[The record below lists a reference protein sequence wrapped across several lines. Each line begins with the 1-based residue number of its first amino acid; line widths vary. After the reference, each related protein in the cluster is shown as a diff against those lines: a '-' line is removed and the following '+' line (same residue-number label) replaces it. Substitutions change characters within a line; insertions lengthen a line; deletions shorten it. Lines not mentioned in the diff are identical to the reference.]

1 MSEIKN
7 SDFLVALLKR
17 ARNVMIE
24 NHGKVLSAEYVIIT
38 ALGYC
43 TEDPGRKWRDLLSE
57 TMVEDC
63 NRMVLLLNQHFPD
76 PKATMDRL
84 LYMLADGRGQ
94 SNRYMDGIVL
104 QKMLFSAGEEAQKLN
119 LPHLPAYLL
128 IRIILDDPAKRVLSF
143 LNGDLEGNPPPG
155 KKGDTILDQ
164 KTPTI
169 EPRDSAVTPIPAQPQ
184 RKSVTVSGNK
194 EISGN
199 KDKIAEIMAR
209 VKGIQGMLLRHIF
222 GQDHAVNVFTTGYFQ
237 SELTGLTNPDLRKPS
252 ATFLFAG
259 PPGVGKTF
267 LAEKAAEALQLPF
280 KRFDMSEYCDKEANL
295 EFAGSDKV
303 YKSSHEGN
311 VTGFVYQFPK
321 CVLLF
326 DEIEKAHL
334 SVIHLFLQILDAGR
348 LRDNFTDKEVS
359 FSDAIL
365 IFTTNAGHQ
374 LYEESDTGNF
384 STLPRK
390 TILRALE
397 TDINPITDRPFFP
410 AAICSRFASGN
421 VVMFNR
427 MAAHDLR
434 HVARQE
440 ILRHAEKLQ
449 RTMGI
454 DFEFDEGVFTAM
466 LLGEGS
472 IADARTIKA
481 RARQFF
487 DGELFELMAMLGSRD
502 GRSGAGSLRKVL
514 FGLNLPENDSQ
525 VHDLFSPAEKPE
537 LLVFGD
543 PKQLKLQTQTEDF
556 ILHYA
561 QTQDQ
566 AIQILKKRDIKAAL
580 CDIWFGQS
588 DEALFLN
595 VEDMPSLGRDFF
607 RYLKES
613 RLGIPIYLLET
624 EEHKFH
630 TEERLS
636 LVREGARGVVRLD
649 TEILSKLCDALHQQQ
664 SMLDLAKANKVLK
677 YETAQWV
684 SPDGREA
691 QIRLLDFR
699 LDIAVDA
706 ADQTE
711 MVSQVSR
718 PDVLFDQ
725 IIGAK
730 DAKEELR
737 YFVNYLKNPKQYMN
751 TGVRPPK
758 GVLLYGPPGTGKTML
773 AKAMARESDAAFIA
787 AEGNQFLKRY
797 VGEGS
802 EAVHALFRRA
812 RKYAP
817 AILFIDEIDA
827 IAKERK
833 GGDHSGSEDT
843 LTAFLAEMDGF
854 KNDPTKPVFVLAA
867 TNFDPEPGSDKS
879 LDPALMRRFDRRV
892 FIDLPDREAREE
904 YLRRK
909 MAQNSAIRL
918 SPAAIEGIAVRST
931 GMSLASLESIVEMAL
946 RAAIRSGSEVVTDEI
961 FDEAFETF
969 HSGEEKAWDPSELL
983 CTARHEAGHTLM
995 CWLSGEVPSY
1005 VTIVA
1010 RGNHGGYMRHGDHEK
1025 KGSYT
1030 RGELLARI
1038 RTSLAGRAAE
1048 IVCYGPEEGL
1058 RTGASGDLRNATAI
1072 ATRILCSYGMD
1083 SEFGLAAISEKQ
1095 REQGEVSLEVRKMVN
1110 RILSEEMEKTI
1121 AAISSN
1127 RKALDALVDALMRK
1141 NHLSGPEI
1149 DQICRENT

>member
-24 NHGKVLSAEYVIIT
+24 NHGKVLSVEYVVIT

-43 TEDPGRKWRDLLSE
+43 TEDPGSKWRASLSGEMQEECQNMAAILLK
-57 TMVEDC
+57 
-63 NRMVLLLNQHFPD
+63 QFPQ
-76 PKATMDRL
+76 PKSTMDRL
-84 LYMLADGRGQ
+84 LYMLADGNGQ
-94 SNRYMDGIVL
+94 SNRYMDGIAL
-104 QKMLFSAGEEAQKLN
+104 QKLLFTAAETARKQG
-119 LPHLPAYLL
+119 LPALPADIL
-128 IRIILDDPAKRVLSF
+128 IRTILDDPNKRILSF
-143 LNGDLEGNPPPG
+143 VTGDTEGNPPAPRQAPP
-155 KKGDTILDQ
+155 KDE
-164 KTPTI
+164 TPTI
-169 EPRDSAVTPIPAQPQ
+169 QPIPTPPQ
-184 RKSVTVSGNK
+184 RKSVTVTGGGSSAG
-194 EISGN
+194 
-199 KDKIAEIMAR
+199 KDKISEIMTR
-209 VKGIQGMLLRHIF
+209 VKSLQDLLLSNIF
-222 GQDHAVNVFTTGYFQ
+222 GQDHAVNVFSSGYFQ
-237 SELTGLTNPDLRKPS
+237 AELTALTSPGQRKPS

-267 LAEKAAEALQLPF
+267 LAEKAAQGLQLPF

-303 YKSSHEGN
+303 YKNSHAGN
-311 VTGFVYQFPK
+311 VTDFVAQFPK

-334 SVIHLFLQILDAGR
+334 TVIHLFLQILDAGR
-348 LRDNFTDKEVS
+348 LRDNYTDKEVS

-397 TDINPITDRPFFP
+397 NDINPQNGQPFFP

-427 MAAHDLR
+427 MSAHDLR

-440 ILRHAEKLQ
+440 ILSHAQKLQ
-449 RTMGI
+449 QSLGL

-472 IADARTIKA
+472 IADARTVKA
-481 RARQFF
+481 RGRQFL
-487 DGELFELMAMLGSRD
+487 DGEFFELMAMLGSRNAHP
-502 GRSGAGSLRKVL
+502 GPGSLRKIL
-514 FGLNLPENDSQ
+514 FGLNLPEDDARIRS
-525 VHDLFSPAEKPE
+525 LFRPEEKAE

-543 PKQLKLQTQTEDF
+543 PAQLRLSREPEDF
-556 ILHYA
+556 VLHYA
-561 QTQDQ
+561 QTQEE
-566 AIQILKKRDIKAAL
+566 ALRILKKQDIKAAL
-580 CDIWFGQS
+580 CDIWFGQGEDS
-588 DEALFLN
+588 LFLN

-607 RYLKES
+607 RFLRQTQLDIPVYLV
-613 RLGIPIYLLET
+613 ET
-624 EEHKFH
+624 DEHRFH
-630 TEERLS
+630 TEERMS
-636 LVREGARGVVRLD
+636 LIREGARGVVRMD
-649 TEILSKLCDALHQQQ
+649 TQVLSRLCEAIHQQQ

-677 YETAQWV
+677 FETAQWV
-684 SPDGREA
+684 SPDGTEA

-699 LDIAVDA
+699 LDIAVDPD
-706 ADQTE
+706 DQQA
-711 MVSQVSR
+711 MVSAVSR
-718 PDVLFDQ
+718 PDVVFDQ
-725 IIGAK
+725 VIGAK

-751 TGVRPPK
+751 TGVRPPR

-827 IAKERK
+827 IARERK
-833 GGDHSGSEDT
+833 GTDHAGSEST

-854 KNDPTKPVFVLAA
+854 KNDPSKPVFVLAA
-867 TNFDPEPGSDKS
+867 TNFDAEPGSEKS

-892 FIDLPDREAREE
+892 YIDLPDRDDREE

-909 MAQNSAIRL
+909 MAGNPAIRL
-918 SPAAIEGIAVRST
+918 SPEHIANIAVRST
-931 GMSLASLESIVEMAL
+931 GMSLASLESVVELAL
-946 RAAIRSGSEVVTDEI
+946 RSAIRSGSETVTDEI

-969 HSGEEKAWDPSELL
+969 NSGEVVDRNADGLL
-983 CTARHEAGHTLM
+983 RTARHESGHALIS
-995 CWLSGEVPSY
+995 WLSGDCPSY
-1005 VTIVA
+1005 MTIVP
-1010 RGNHGGYMRHGDHEK
+1010 RSDHNGYMLHGDREK
-1025 KGSYT
+1025 KGS
-1030 RGELLARI
+1030 RSRAELLDSI
-1038 RTSLAGRAAE
+1038 RCSLGGRAAE
-1048 IVCYGPEEGL
+1048 LVYNGPEAGL
-1058 RTGASGDLRNATAI
+1058 TVGASGDLEH
-1072 ATRILCSYGMD
+1072 ATRVATHILCRYGMD
-1083 SEFGLAAISEKQ
+1083 PEFGMATVSQKA
-1095 REQGEVSLEVRKMVN
+1095 REQGELSLEIRRLVN
-1110 RILSEEMEKTI
+1110 RILQEQLRLAQEQ
-1121 AAISSN
+1121 ISAN
-1127 RKALDALVDALMRK
+1127 RKAIDALVEALMQR
-1141 NHLSGPEI
+1141 NHLTGPEI
-1149 DQICRENT
+1149 DRICRENT

>member
-17 ARNVMIE
+17 ARTVMIE

-38 ALGYC
+38 ALGFC
-43 TEDPGRKWRDLLSE
+43 TQDPGSKWSQSLNEQMVPEFKNMAAILL
-57 TMVEDC
+57 
-63 NRMVLLLNQHFPD
+63 RQFPD
-76 PKATMDRL
+76 PKATMDKL

-104 QKMLFSAGEEAQKLN
+104 QKMLFAAGETAMKSG
-119 LPHLPAYLL
+119 LPCLTADIL
-128 IRIILDDPAKRVLSF
+128 IQTILDDPNKRVLSF
-143 LNGDLEGNPPPG
+143 LTGNVEGDPIPPRQPP
-155 KKGDTILDQ
+155 KKDE
-164 KTPTI
+164 TPTFDPKVQVV
-169 EPRDSAVTPIPAQPQ
+169 EPIPAPPQ
-184 RKSVTVSGNK
+184 RKSVTVSGDGAQ
-194 EISGN
+194 SSN
-199 KDKIAEIMAR
+199 KDKISEIMVR
-209 VKGIQGMLLRHIF
+209 VKGVQNVLLHNIF
-222 GQDHAVNVFTTGYFQ
+222 GQDHAINVFTSGFFQ
-237 SELTGLTNPDLRKPS
+237 AELTSLANPELRKPN

-303 YKSSHEGN
+303 YKNSHAGN
-311 VTGFVYQFPK
+311 VTGFVDQFPK

-334 SVIHLFLQILDAGR
+334 TVIHLFLQILDAGR
-348 LRDNFTDKEVS
+348 LRDNFSDKEVS

-397 TDINPITDRPFFP
+397 TDVNPQTDQPFFP

-440 ILRHAEKLQ
+440 ILRHAQKLQ
-449 RTMGI
+449 RTLGL

-487 DGELFELMAMLGSRD
+487 DGELFELMSLLGSRD
-502 GRSGAGSLRKVL
+502 GRAGSGALKKIL
-514 FGLNLPENDSQ
+514 FGLNLPEEDLQ
-525 VHDLFSPAEKPE
+525 VRSLFCPTEKPE

-543 PKQLKLQTQTEDF
+543 PAQLSPGEKSEDF
-556 ILHYA
+556 ILHFA
-561 QTQDQ
+561 QNQSE

-580 CDIWFGQS
+580 CDIWFGQGEDS
-588 DEALFLN
+588 LFLN
-595 VEDMPSLGRDFF
+595 VEDMPSQGRDFF
-607 RYLKES
+607 RYLRQS
-613 RLGIPIYLLET
+613 QLGIPVYLVET
-624 EEHKFH
+624 DEHRFH

-636 LVREGARGVVRLD
+636 LVREGARGVVRMENQVLA
-649 TEILSKLCDALHQQQ
+649 KLCDALHQQQ

-677 YETAQWV
+677 FETAQWV
-684 SPDGREA
+684 SPDGTEA

-711 MVSQVSR
+711 MVSAVSR
-718 PDVLFDQ
+718 PDVVFDQ
-725 IIGAK
+725 VIGAK

-751 TGVRPPK
+751 TGVRPPR

-827 IAKERK
+827 IARERK
-833 GGDHSGSEDT
+833 GGDHSGSEST

-867 TNFDPEPGSDKS
+867 TNFDPEPGSEKS
-879 LDPALMRRFDRRV
+879 LDGALMRRFDRRV
-892 FIDLPDREAREE
+892 YIDLPDRDDREE

-909 MAQNSAIRL
+909 MASNPAIQL
-918 SPAAIEGIAVRST
+918 TAEHISNIAVRST
-931 GMSLASLESIVEMAL
+931 GMSLASLESVVELAL
-946 RAAIRSGSEVVTDEI
+946 RTAIRTGSEAVTDTI

-969 HSGEEKAWDPSELL
+969 ISGEEKAWDPKELL
-983 CTARHEAGHTLM
+983 CTARHEAGHALV
-995 CWLSGEVPSY
+995 CWHDYDTPSY

-1010 RGNHGGYMRHGDHEK
+1010 RSDHGGYMRHGDHEK

-1030 RGELLARI
+1030 RAELLARI

-1058 RTGASGDLRNATAI
+1058 STGASGDLRNATAI

-1083 SEFGLAAISEKQ
+1083 SEFGLAAVSEQQ
-1095 REQGEVSLEVRKMVN
+1095 RQQGEISLEVRKMVN
-1110 RILSEEMEKTI
+1110 RILAEQMEQTLQLI
-1121 AAISSN
+1121 ARH
-1127 RKALDALVDALMRK
+1127 RKALDALVDALMQK
-1141 NHLSGPEI
+1141 NHLTGPEI
-1149 DQICRENT
+1149 DRICRENT